1 MVMNKKILTI
11 SFLSLFY
18 FSVGY
23 PVFAGQTYSEQHS
36 INYGQY
42 TDKRQIVDQLLDD
55 ALVSFKSPER
65 VSNAGFTAKVPTN
78 MEVVTEKLLK
88 AYIIEPYRTDL
99 LISAANAQIYNK
111 NIDNALALFK
121 KAMLAAPDDIDLH
134 TYLAVW
140 SRYKGDDVTFK
151 KHMKRLAELEPNR
164 LEDLSNIFKL
174 IDDTVKKP
182 LTDTIQMPGDKEN
195 HAIITLGYALNP
207 DGSMHEILIKRL
219 EKTLELAK
227 VSPSSI
233 IILTGGVPQ
242 NHNTEG
248 HLMAEWLIAK
258 GINPKRIIEENYA
271 TNTVENAI
279 YSSYALAKHNISYA
293 TIISSASHIRRG
305 QVVFTVTSWQTG
317 PHNIKFNTLA
327 FPDKPLEQLRKPSAG
342 ELIGIYRDAL
352 RAYGMWSYRSYPLEF
367 R

>member
-1 MVMNKKILTI
+1 MNRKTLTI
-11 SFLSLFY
+11 SFLSLFC
-18 FSVGY
+18 FAIGC
-23 PVFAGQTYSEQHS
+23 PVFAEQAYSEQHS
-36 INYGQY
+36 INYEQY
-42 TDKRQIVDQLLDD
+42 TDKRQIVDQLLED

-65 VSNAGFTAKVPTN
+65 VSNAGFTAKIPTN

-88 AYIIEPYRTDL
+88 AYTIEPYRTDL
-99 LISAANAQIYNK
+99 LISAVNAQVYNK
-111 NIDNALALFK
+111 NIDNALTLFK
-121 KAMLAAPDDIDLH
+121 KAILAAPDDIDLN

-140 SRYKGDDVTFK
+140 TRYKGDYADFK
-151 KHMKRLAELEPNR
+151 KYMKKLAELAPNR
-164 LEDLSNIFKL
+164 QEDLSNIFKL
-174 IDDTVKKP
+174 IDDTIEKP
-182 LTDTIQMPGDKEN
+182 LTDTIQTLPGEEN

-227 VSPSSI
+227 ASPSSI

-279 YSSYALAKHNISYA
+279 YSSYALAKHNVSYA

-305 QVVFTVTSWQTG
+305 QVVFTITSWQTG

-327 FPDKPLEQLRKPSAG
+327 FPDKPLEQLQKPSAG

-352 RAYGMWSYRSYPLEF
+352 RAYGMWSYRSYPVEF